1 MTRERTNWTH
11 RETMS
16 KYTCLEAEK
25 VIVLV
30 QDPTLNIP
38 ATKMARRGSAI
49 VGALRA
55 R

>member
-1 MTRERTNWTH
+1 
-11 RETMS
+11 MS